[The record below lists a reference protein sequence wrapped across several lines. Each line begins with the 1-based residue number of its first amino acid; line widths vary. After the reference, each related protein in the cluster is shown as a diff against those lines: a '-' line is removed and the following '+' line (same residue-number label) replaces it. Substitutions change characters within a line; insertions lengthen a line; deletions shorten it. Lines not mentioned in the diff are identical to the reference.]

1 MPAKAKARRTPSEI
15 MSRIISAA
23 MAANE
28 LTAQDLAKRSSVH
41 QNTVY
46 KDLREPD
53 KITLQRLWSYFLSLG
68 VPVDDALEAFAEAF
82 ARGLV
87 QRN

>member
-28 LTAQDLAKRSSVH
+28 LTAQDLAKRADVH

-46 KDLREPD
+46 SDLKDPD
-53 KITLQRLWSYFLSLG
+53 KITLSRLWIYFLALD
-68 VPVDDALEAFAEAF
+68 VPVDDALAAFAEAF
-82 ARGLV
+82 ARGIV